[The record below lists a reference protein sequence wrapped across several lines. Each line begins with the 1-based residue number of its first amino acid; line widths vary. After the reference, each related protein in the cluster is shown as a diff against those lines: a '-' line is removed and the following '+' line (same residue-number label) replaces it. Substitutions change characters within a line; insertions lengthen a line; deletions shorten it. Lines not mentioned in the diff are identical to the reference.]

1 MNRPITRWT
10 RAGLAALLT
19 ACGGGGGSDSPPA
32 TGPLTLAG
40 TAARGAALAGA
51 TVSIK
56 CAGGAATPASATTSA
71 TGGYSVSIDN
81 ASLPCVLRV
90 AGSGGETFH
99 SVVPG
104 TGSSGSFT
112 ANLSPL
118 TELVVAQLAAAAP
131 GAFFDDFGSSTAV
144 SATALTQAVAYVK
157 SAIAGVTDLGT
168 TNPVSDALAVGNAHD
183 QAIEAAVAGLAA
195 AGITLQAAA
204 AAIAANPAAPTVVS
218 AALAPAGSECPWLK
232 SGRYRVIDPYDPTEP
247 PARVSIDAAAKTA
260 VDPDG
265 QTVALNF
272 DGDCQYT
279 IDEPDFT
286 TRLVVSS
293 SGVIMVHGQSKST
306 AERNFEIALPEQ
318 ALPISEF
325 AGTWNA
331 ASWQP
336 TASPPTPNYVA
347 EIGRVTLGAN
357 GQMTALDLCS
367 GLAPCTPESPPL
379 STLAVNTADG
389 GFDEVLPDGTHWS
402 RVFLYKTLAGRTM
415 FVWATLEGQLVL
427 GTREAT
433 LELPAAGAVTGYRE
447 LSLAGNGTIGNLGED
462 SVTVNAVDG
471 ATRRVT
477 RTRASDGRVDTLA
490 YDTPFAGLRHR
501 VANSCT
507 IGGAPSNCAETVHV
521 PLQGMGINVV
531 TSVGANPA
539 TSFFNLVVN
548 KPGP

>member
-1 MNRPITRWT
+1 MNRHITHWT

-19 ACGGGGGSDSPPA
+19 ACGGGGSDSPPA
-32 TGPLTLAG
+32 TVPLTLSG
-40 TAARGAALAGA
+40 TAARGAALVGA
-51 TVSIK
+51 TVSVK
-56 CAGGAATPASATTSA
+56 CASGTATPASATTSGS
-71 TGGYSVSIDN
+71 GGYSVSIGN
-81 ASLPCVLRV
+81 ATLPCVLR
-90 AGSGGETFH
+90 ATGSGGETFH

-118 TELVVAQLAAAAP
+118 TELVVAQMATASP
-131 GAFFDDFGSSTAV
+131 GSFFDGFGSSTAV
-144 SATALTQAVAYVK
+144 SATALTQAVVYVK

-168 TNPVSDALAVGNAHD
+168 TNPVSDVLAVGNAHD
-183 QAIEAAVAGLAA
+183 QAIDAAVAGLAA

-232 SGRYRVIDPYDPTEP
+232 SGRYRVIDPFDPTEP
-247 PARVSIDAAAKTA
+247 PARVSINAAAKTA

-272 DGDCQYT
+272 NGDCQYT
-279 IDEPDFT
+279 IDEPDYT
-286 TRLVVSS
+286 TRLIVSS
-293 SGVIMVHGQSKST
+293 SGAIVVQGQSKST
-306 AERNFEIALPEQ
+306 AERNFEIAMPEQ
-318 ALPISEF
+318 TLPIAEF
-325 AGTWNA
+325 AGAWNA

-347 EIGRVTLGAN
+347 EIGRVTFGTN
-357 GQMTALDLCS
+357 GQMAALDLCS

-379 STLAVNTADG
+379 STLVVNAADG
-389 GFDEVLPDGTHWS
+389 GFDEVLADGRRWS

-415 FVWATLEGQLVL
+415 FVWITREGQLVL
-427 GTREAT
+427 GAREAT
-433 LELPAAGAVTGYRE
+433 LALPAAGTVTGYRE
-447 LSLAGNGTIGNLGED
+447 LSLAGNGSIGNPAED
-462 SVTVNAVDG
+462 SVTVSAVDS

-477 RTRASDGRVDTLA
+477 RTRASDGRVDTLS

-531 TSVGANPA
+531 TSVGTNPA
-539 TSFFNLVVN
+539 TTFFNLAVN